1 MKNWFRLMWLKLKM
15 EVVYRKRLK
24 KMKDRDPF
32 IY

>member
-1 MKNWFRLMWLKLKM
+1 MRKWLKLMWLKFKM

-24 KMKDRDPF
+24 KMKERDPF